1 MLEGTFLGCRYIVP
15 QLGINKWALSL
26 HCPILSLF
34 FVKNQKFD
42 NVLWVCY
49 INAALRTAV
58 DDRVIEKTNH
68 REQGTGKSKQSNHDF
83 D

>member
-1 MLEGTFLGCRYIVP
+1 MGAVP
-15 QLGINKWALSL
+15 TLSYL
-26 HCPILSLF
+26 API

-49 INAALRTAV
+49 INAALSTAV

-68 REQGTGKSKQSNHDF
+68 REQGRGKSKRSNYDF
-83 D
+83 GGET